1 MGYSL
6 KRLSI
11 FHKSVL
17 KNVKYVYICF
27 FFFLEKVKILSCE
40 FQLPGTNS
48 HCVST
53 AVAFLVFLICLVD
66 QMILLIGI
74 VTSVL
79 PIIDS
84 FVFEANMHFV
94 EIWQWRDRTKQMC
107 ELIMKRID
115 NWTMELFTY
124 RYFYDSHCRQVFSAY
139 FHMDMEM
146 SDFHATTYGAT
157 LLLLTTIQNRRST
170 ILGRE
175 TRKVT
180 TRLTIII

>member
-1 MGYSL
+1 M
-6 KRLSI
+6 
-11 FHKSVL
+11 
-17 KNVKYVYICF
+17 YVYVF

-84 FVFEANMHFV
+84 FVFEEKPGGLQSIGLQISWDMV
-94 EIWQWRDRTKQMC
+94 ELLNKQ
-107 ELIMKRID
+107 
-115 NWTMELFTY
+115 
-124 RYFYDSHCRQVFSAY
+124 FS
-139 FHMDMEM
+139 
-146 SDFHATTYGAT
+146 
-157 LLLLTTIQNRRST
+157 Q
-170 ILGRE
+170 
-175 TRKVT
+175 
-180 TRLTIII
+180 

>member
-17 KNVKYVYICF
+17 KNVKYVCICF

-84 FVFEANMHFV
+84 FVFAV
-94 EIWQWRDRTKQMC
+94 VTRTPISQW
-107 ELIMKRID
+107 L
-115 NWTMELFTY
+115 
-124 RYFYDSHCRQVFSAY
+124 
-139 FHMDMEM
+139 
-146 SDFHATTYGAT
+146 
-157 LLLLTTIQNRRST
+157 
-170 ILGRE
+170 
-175 TRKVT
+175 VT
-180 TRLTIII
+180 TKVLCFLLPLYESYSLLGSFRLSSAWLDSRNLLFLDPD